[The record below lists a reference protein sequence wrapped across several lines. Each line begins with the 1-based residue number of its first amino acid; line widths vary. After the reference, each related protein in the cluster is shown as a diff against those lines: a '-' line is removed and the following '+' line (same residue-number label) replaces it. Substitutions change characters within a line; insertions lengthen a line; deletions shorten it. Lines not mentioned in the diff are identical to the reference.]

1 MKQKYKD
8 HSFAIAC
15 IAIIAG
21 VFAALGSAVHSA
33 SGLRA
38 DEIPS
43 TAQHSTTR

>member
-8 HSFAIAC
+8 RSFAFAC

-21 VFAALGSAVHSA
+21 IFAALGSAVHSA

-38 DEIPS
+38 DEVS
-43 TAQHSTTR
+43 SVASHSLTR